1 MKKRIEIEF
10 DGKDNEG
17 FSEKQ
22 ILDLNR
28 VLTKAIYAIHE
39 FSNPKKVTVDGNVF
53 WLRGSESRI
62 STDRDCAESKRYPV
76 HHEEPVVMSVPSR
89 LNR

>member
-10 DGKDNEG
+10 DGADRDR

-22 ILDLNR
+22 INELSR
-28 VLTKAIYAIHE
+28 ILTRAIHQIHE

-53 WLRGSESRI
+53 WLRGGTVERNVAKK
-62 STDRDCAESKRYPV
+62 TYPV
-76 HHEEPVVMSVPSR
+76 HHEDHIIMKTPSR
-89 LNR
+89 MKK